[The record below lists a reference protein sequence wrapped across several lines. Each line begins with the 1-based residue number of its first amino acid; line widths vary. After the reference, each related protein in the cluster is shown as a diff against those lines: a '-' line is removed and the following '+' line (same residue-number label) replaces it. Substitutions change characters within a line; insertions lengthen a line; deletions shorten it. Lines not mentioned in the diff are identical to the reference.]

1 MKEDLSIVIKYI
13 KNFKSR
19 SIAIM
24 LSIILGTALIVG
36 VGTLSKSA
44 QQADLERV
52 KRETGTYHVAFK
64 DIDKNQ
70 LEVVR
75 EGNDIK
81 NIGITSYYASTD
93 TGEKLPINILYADN
107 NFLND
112 ESEIVKGR
120 LPEAKNEVVLESWI
134 LNSMGLEST
143 VGQELTF
150 KLYNKDKPET
160 FKVVGILKDRYK
172 YKSVGRCEMFLH
184 LDENKINNFVA
195 NVEFNEGSTISNNIE
210 VIAKKANLNLE
221 NQVGINSTLVGSV
234 EENGG
239 IDIESRNTAIAMSAF
254 AGLVIYSI
262 YSISVYQRIRD
273 YGMLRAVGA
282 TNFRVFRLMLYEL
295 LLIALAS
302 LPIGILL
309 GMVGSQIFNKLG
321 GNIQY
326 EGNIKSTPFV
336 IPTNIIL
343 LSIACTLIMLLIIS
357 ILTYMKIRKISPIEA
372 IKRNFGADKKIKKS
386 NFIIARLSNKISA
399 TKTISIKNIFRNK
412 KALILIMLSMSIGGI
427 LVIKNDYAY
436 SRSEAMYAD
445 QQRMMFMNGEF
456 VLKANTSTDEEN
468 GLSDNEINQIKNIDG
483 ISEVKTAR
491 ILHSRML
498 LDKEDILDMKFI
510 EDLSSNGYTGSVLN
524 GLLAK
529 DKETGKYLLKQKLKG
544 FNDEMLK
551 SLDEYVI
558 NGKIEIEKMKKENLA
573 VIYMPHIVDTF
584 YGSKNIVVGGGKP
597 LADIKV
603 GDTVTIKYPKGKITD
618 GEAYWKA
625 KDNLE
630 YEEYEFKVGAIVNYP
645 FADDDMYS
653 GDNGIDVITSC
664 DYLEKLFGEN
674 NYDVVYAN
682 MKKGADHKAINKK
695 LGKIGS
701 KVPGTIT
708 TDMVEDKEASE
719 KSLHQTK
726 LYTYGMVAILFMI
739 SIFNIINNV
748 SYNLTSRISEF
759 GMLRAIGISDKDFK
773 KMITYEG
780 LFYGIISSVI
790 VVVGGILLQIRMYKT
805 YGFVDYGM
813 EFVINYKL
821 YILIIIVNILV
832 GLLATYLPSR
842 RIKESSIVEAI
853 NIIE

>member
-1 MKEDLSIVIKYI
+1 MREDFSIVIKYI
-13 KNFKSR
+13 KSFKSR

-44 QQADLERV
+44 QEAGLERI
-52 KRETGTYHVAFK
+52 KRETGTYHVAYK

-70 LEVVR
+70 LKVVK
-75 EGNDIK
+75 EGKDIK
-81 NIGITSYYASTD
+81 NIGLNSYYASTD
-93 TGEKLPINILYADN
+93 KGEKLPINILYADN

-120 LPEAKNEVVLESWI
+120 LPEGKNEVVLEGWI
-134 LNSMGLEST
+134 LNSMGLEEA

-150 KLYNKDKPET
+150 KLYDKDKPGK

-172 YKSVGRCEMFLH
+172 DKSVGRCEMFLH
-184 LDENKINNFVA
+184 LDENKINNFIA
-195 NVEFNEGSTISNNIE
+195 NVEFNEGSPISNNIE
-210 VIAKKANLNLE
+210 AIAKKANLNLD
-221 NQVGINSTLVGSV
+221 NQVGVNSTLVGTV

-239 IDIESRNTAIAMSAF
+239 IDSESRNTAITMSAF

-262 YSISVYQRIRD
+262 FSISVYQRIRD

-282 TNFRVFRLMLYEL
+282 TNFRVFKLMLYEL
-295 LLIALAS
+295 LLIALIS

-309 GMVGSQIFNKLG
+309 GMGGAQIFNKTG

-343 LSIACTLIMLLIIS
+343 ISIACTIIMIFVIS
-357 ILTYMKIRKISPIEA
+357 LLTYMKIRKISPIEA
-372 IKRNFGADKKIKKS
+372 IKKNFGGDKKIKKS
-386 NFIIARLSNKISA
+386 NFIIGGLSNKISA

-412 KALILIMLSMSIGGI
+412 KAFILIMLSMSIGGI

-436 SRSEAMYAD
+436 SRSEAMYED
-445 QQRMMFMNGEF
+445 QQRQMYMNGDF
-456 VLKANTSTDEEN
+456 VLTVNGSTDEEN
-468 GLSDNEINQIKNIDG
+468 GLTDKEINEIKNIDG

-491 ILHSRML
+491 ILQSRMV
-498 LDKEDILDMKFI
+498 LDKKDILDMEFI
-510 EDLSSNGYTGSVLN
+510 EQLNNGGYTGSVLN
-524 GLLAK
+524 GLLFK
-529 DKETGKYLLKQKLKG
+529 DKKSDKYLLKQKLKG

-551 SLDEYVI
+551 SLDKYVVS
-558 NGKIEIEKMKKENLA
+558 GKIDIEKMKKENLA
-573 VIYMPHIVDTF
+573 VIYMPYIVDTF
-584 YGSKNIVVGGGKP
+584 YGTKNVVVGGGKP
-597 LADIKV
+597 LANIKV
-603 GDTVTIKYPKGKITD
+603 GDTVTIKYPKGKID
-618 GEAYWKA
+618 NVESYWKA

-630 YEEYEFKVGAIVNYP
+630 YEEHEFKVGAIVNYP
-645 FADDDMYS
+645 FADDSMYS
-653 GDNGIDVITSC
+653 GDDGIDVITSSN
-664 DYLEKLFGEN
+664 YLEKLFGEN

-682 MKKGADHKAINKK
+682 AKKGEDHDAINKK
-695 LGKIGS
+695 LGEIGS

-708 TDMVEDKEASE
+708 TDMVQDKAADDR
-719 KSLHQTK
+719 SLKQDK
-726 LYTYGMVAILFMI
+726 LYSYGIVAILFAI

-748 SYNLTSRISEF
+748 SYNLTSRTSEF
-759 GMLRAIGISDKDFK
+759 GMLRAIGISEKDFK

-790 VVVGGILLQIRMYKT
+790 VVVGGIILQTRMYET

-813 EFVINYKL
+813 DFVINYKL
-821 YILIIIVNILV
+821 YILIVIVNILV
-832 GLLATYLPSR
+832 GLLATYLPAR
-842 RIKESSIVEAI
+842 KIKESSIVETI